1 MRDARLKL
9 LAGFLPWT
17 SLLLDGHFGHHN
29 ALPMARQSHLQLIST
44 RRCDAALYLPAT
56 GPYAGRGPHRP
67 DGRQLDYPNMPAKDL
82 TETTVAGHIHTRV
95 YQAQLRHNEFAQP
108 LNVVI
113 IVKTNR
119 HTRAQAHAI
128 LFSRDLP
135 LAYTSLVDDYG
146 LRCQIECNFRDAKQD
161 WGLED
166 FMHVTPTGVTHAA
179 HLSWFMVNVAYRL
192 QADGRPR
199 DPDDSILDVKA
210 DGRGYKY
217 VEEPIH
223 MLPEKPEPVVL
234 RQLLHQVAGL
244 GRMHV
249 SQPSCS
255 FS

>member
-56 GPYAGRGPHRP
+56 GPDAGRGPHRP

-95 YQAQLRHNEFAQP
+95 YQTQLLHKEFAQP

-113 IVKTNR
+113 IVKTNL
-119 HTRAQAHAI
+119 HTLAQAHAI
-128 LFSRDLP
+128 LFSSDLT
-135 LAYTSLVDDYG
+135 LAYASLVDYYG
-146 LRCQIECNFRDAKQD
+146 LRFQIEFNFRDAKQY

-166 FMHVTPTGVTHAA
+166 FMNVTPTEVTNAA
-179 HLSWFMVNVAYRL
+179 NLSLFMVNVAYRL
-192 QADGRPR
+192 QADVRPR
-199 DPDDSILDVKA
+199 DPDYSILDLKA
-210 DGRGYKY
+210 DCRGYTY
-217 VEEPIH
+217 VEETIK
-223 MLPEKPEPVVL
+223 MLPEKPEPV
-234 RQLLHQVAGL
+234 LLSQILHKVAGL
-244 GRMHV
+244 GRIHV
-249 SQPSCS
+249 SQPSFS